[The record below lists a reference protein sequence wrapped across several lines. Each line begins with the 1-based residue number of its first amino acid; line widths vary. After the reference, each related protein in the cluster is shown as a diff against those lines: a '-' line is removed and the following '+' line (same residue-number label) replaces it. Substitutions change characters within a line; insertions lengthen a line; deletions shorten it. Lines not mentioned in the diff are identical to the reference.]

1 MLNTLGYY
9 GMNKGFVKE
18 EVGNLNR
25 RVGAASADR
34 SNNGGQMITRSV
46 ANHNSPSVNPYTT
59 GITPNSASQD
69 SHPEG
74 MQVDH
79 K

>member
-1 MLNTLGYY
+1 
-9 GMNKGFVKE
+9 MNKGFVTE
-18 EVGNLNR
+18 EVEALNR
-25 RVGAASADR
+25 RAGAASADR

-46 ANHNSPSVNPYTT
+46 ANHNSSSVNPYTT
-59 GITPNSASQD
+59 GITPNLASQG
-69 SHPEG
+69 SHSEG